1 MGTPTLAALGRNPRA
16 VTMAT
21 RNRRILKEL
30 AEIESDKDSGVT
42 VEAPDPSN
50 LAYLYGYIP
59 GAPDTPYA
67 GGTWKIEIKIW
78 HPNVSSVTGAICL
91 DTLKQAWSPVQT
103 LKVAL
108 ISIRGLLESPQPD
121 DPQDAEVARQ
131 MVSEPLQWA
140 RQAQEWAIQYAGAPR
155 VELDFSKYD
164 LQHKETNPDVL
175 AGYSEDLVFRFT
187 RMGFAAATVVR
198 AFQQMGVPKVGYEPL
213 VNNEEFMGAVIQRLL
228 GE

>member
-1 MGTPTLAALGRNPRA
+1 M
-16 VTMAT
+16 
-21 RNRRILKEL
+21 
-30 AEIESDKDSGVT
+30 
-42 VEAPDPSN
+42 
-50 LAYLYGYIP
+50 
-59 GAPDTPYA
+59 
-67 GGTWKIEIKIW
+67 
-78 HPNVSSVTGAICL
+78 
-91 DTLKQAWSPVQT
+91 QT

-187 RMGFAAATVVR
+187 RMGFSAATVVR